1 MNKVVV
7 YSARGYDS
15 LSTGTSKREL
25 KIDLRSSPKVHSEH
39 SEDNKKMSVEHIV
52 GEGYDAPSELAP
64 PADKQIAITPEK
76 SAGSAEPQSAAKHQ
90 RIDQ

>member
-1 MNKVVV
+1 M
-7 YSARGYDS
+7 
-15 LSTGTSKREL
+15 
-25 KIDLRSSPKVHSEH
+25 HSEH

-64 PADKQIAITPEK
+64 PADTQIAITPEK

>member
-1 MNKVVV
+1 
-7 YSARGYDS
+7 
-15 LSTGTSKREL
+15 
-25 KIDLRSSPKVHSEH
+25 
-39 SEDNKKMSVEHIV
+39 MSVEHIV

-64 PADKQIAITPEK
+64 PTDKQIAITPEK

>member
-15 LSTGTSKREL
+15 LSTSKEGL
-25 KIDLRSSPKVHSEH
+25 KLKVHSEH